1 MEPRLRGRHVAVTV
15 LVLAQEYD
23 PTVDRIVAELVR
35 RAVPLFR
42 ANLAWFPQRMSLG
55 AQLRDGRWRGLL
67 RTEHRDIEL
76 VDIRSVLYRRPTSFV
91 FPETLSGPEQRHA
104 TWEAKLG
111 LGGILA
117 DIDALWVN
125 HPTATADAAYK
136 PVQLATA
143 ERCGFT
149 VPPTLI
155 TNRPDDVRVF
165 VAEHKQVVVKTLAFG
180 AIFEDG
186 GGKVLYT
193 HALTAKDLEDL
204 TGVGTTAHL
213 FQTFISDKAFE
224 ARVTVVGERQ
234 YDRIIA
240 TCAVQRIPRAWITQ
254 LARGGRLVV
263 PLGWGGALAVL
274 DKISDT
280 EVTGRVDRAEIRFM
294 RLRRAADEPM
304 PARIAPGMPST
315 APRLAHHG
323 LTDVD
328 PKILDDAAFRLWL
341 ALHRPD
347 LLITQECQD
356 GVPIT
361 SIVYDQHERAAA
373 SRTEAAVGLWPV
385 LQRPAVGLGGDRVAL
400 LRAHRAPATRP
411 ARAHR
416 PH

>member
-1 MEPRLRGRHVAVTV
+1 MTV

-42 ANLAWFPQRMSLG
+42 ADLAWFPQRMSLG

-136 PVQLATA
+136 PVQLVTA

-155 TNRPDDVRVF
+155 TNRPDDVRAF

-213 FQTFISDKAFE
+213 FQKFISDKAFE
-224 ARVTVVGERQ
+224 ARVTVVG
-234 YDRIIA
+234 DRMFA
-240 TCAVQRIPRAWITQ
+240 AAVHA
-254 LARGGRLVV
+254 G
-263 PLGWGGALAVL
+263 
-274 DKISDT
+274 SDAS
-280 EVTGRVDRAEIRFM
+280 RVDWRSDYSALSYRVVEVPPQVAAQISTFM
-294 RLRRAADEPM
+294 K
-304 PARIAPGMPST
+304 
-315 APRLAHHG
+315 
-323 LTDVD
+323 V
-328 PKILDDAAFRLWL
+328 FRLTYGAFDFVVDHGQRWWWL
-341 ALHRPD
+341 EVNSGGQYGWIEGA
-347 LLITQECQD
+347 T
-356 GVPIT
+356 GMPIT
-361 SIVYDQHERAAA
+361 SAMAD
-373 SRTEAAVGLWPV
+373 
-385 LQRPAVGLGGDRVAL
+385 L
-400 LRAHRAPATRP
+400 LEKGQQ
-411 ARAHR
+411 
-416 PH
+416 